1 MPGEFWESHLL
12 GWAYYGRCNE
22 HASIFVLVRSPLRCP
37 PPLSP
42 SQTHIQTEVD
52 HQLKVQAIPAY
63 LESILLNLLTN
74 AIKYRKPETELKI
87 KIIAKEIDNL
97 ISLEVID
104 NGLGMDLNKIGE
116 KLFGMYKTFHQ
127 HKDSRGIGLF
137 ITKNQIEAL
146 MI

>member
-1 MPGEFWESHLL
+1 MQNTDKKNIESLNLL
-12 GWAYYGRCNE
+12 YYIEKTLENIS
-22 HASIFVLVRSPLRCP
+22 ALIK
-37 PPLSP
+37 
-42 SQTHIQTEVD
+42 TEVD

-116 KLFGMYKTFHQ
+116 KL
-127 HKDSRGIGLF
+127 
-137 ITKNQIEAL
+137 
-146 MI
+146 